1 MNYLYFAEDDV
12 QTGGESNPEA
22 IMVPADSYLGSN
34 PVSATT
40 ADFFFKPVSGEV
52 TTREVIRLTYSN
64 TADGGGY
71 KKVVGAICAA
81 ANGYPHS
88 GGFIVVADSEVTA
101 SGSADTPKEAIYSDL
116 FRGMGVT
123 TVAIT

>member
-12 QTGGESNPEA
+12 QTGGTANPEA

-34 PVSATT
+34 PVSTTT

-52 TTREVIRLTYSN
+52 TTREVVRLTYST
-64 TADGGGY
+64 TANGGGY
-71 KKVVGAICAA
+71 KRVNDAMCAM
-81 ANGYPHS
+81 ANAYPHS
-88 GGFIVVADSEVTA
+88 GGFVVVADSEVTA
-101 SGSADTPKEAIYSDL
+101 SGSSATPKEAIYSDA

>member
-34 PVSATT
+34 PVSTTT
-40 ADFFFKPVSGEV
+40 ADFFFKAV
-52 TTREVIRLTYSN
+52 TGDEDTREVIRLTYN
-64 TADGGGY
+64 TTANGGGY
-71 KKVVGAICAA
+71 KNVVGAICAA

-101 SGSADTPKEAIYSDL
+101 AGSANTNKEAIYSDL

>member
-34 PVSATT
+34 PISDAT
-40 ADFFFKPVSGEV
+40 ADFFFKAV
-52 TTREVIRLTYSN
+52 TGDEDTREVIRLTYN
-64 TADGGGY
+64 TTANGGGY

-88 GGFIVVADSEVTA
+88 GGFIVVADSEVTTA
-101 SGSADTPKEAIYSDL
+101 GAANTNKEAIYSDL

>member
-22 IMVPADSYLGSN
+22 IMVPADSYMGSN
-34 PVSATT
+34 PVSTTT
-40 ADFFFKPVSGEV
+40 ADFFFKAV
-52 TTREVIRLTYSN
+52 TGDEDTREVIRLTYSA

-71 KKVVGAICAA
+71 KKVVEAFCAA

-88 GGFIVVADSEVTA
+88 GGFIVVADSEVTTA
-101 SGSADTPKEAIYSDL
+101 GSANTNKEAIYSDL